1 MSFSH
6 GDLVRPR
13 VPVCEHDH
21 NGMLRTWKPT
31 NILRVL
37 HTTRSVPV
45 TVVCVDDSR
54 GLRVE
59 LAESAVVMHRS
70 AEHTNDRGQ

>member
-1 MSFSH
+1 
-6 GDLVRPR
+6 
-13 VPVCEHDH
+13 
-21 NGMLRTWKPT
+21 MLRTWKPT

>member
-1 MSFSH
+1 MSFNH

-59 LAESAVVMHRS
+59 LEEGKLVCHRR
-70 AEHTNDRGQ
+70 AEHTTGKGA